1 MRRLIVVSL
10 AALAG
15 VGAVAGPAGPSRTAG
30 GLLTG
35 TTQISFGCPGPVR
48 EGTPSCHPWHP
59 LAHARFSVVAGAGK
73 TRLVRSDA
81 QGHFALR
88 LPAGRYVVTPL
99 AQPGLHTLGGP
110 HLAVRIRAGETT
122 RILVRFEG
130 FPQMA

>member
-15 VGAVAGPAGPSRTAG
+15 VGSVAGLASPARSAG

-35 TTQISFGCPGPVR
+35 ATQISFGCPGPVR

-59 LAHARFSVVAGAGK
+59 LAHARFSVAAGAGR
-73 TRLVRSDA
+73 TRLFRSDA
-81 QGHFALR
+81 QGQFTLR
-88 LPAGRYVVTPL
+88 LPAGSYTVTPL

-110 HLAVRIRAGETT
+110 HLTVRIRAGETA